1 MAIRAFTSSRVVL
14 PGKIGPF
21 AVLVE
26 EQRIVAVVPQDEIP
40 RAVPSTDFGDL
51 AILPGLVDS
60 HIHINEPGR
69 TEWEGFR
76 TATRA
81 AAAGG
86 YTMLVDMPLNC
97 VPATISVE
105 ALEAKRKAAQG
116 QCQVDWAAWGGVVP
130 DNREQIAALASA
142 GVSGF
147 KCFLIHPGI
156 EEFTMVNE
164 EPLRAALPH
173 LKKTGLPLLVHAEL
187 PGPIDSATEELMQAD
202 WRVYETYLK
211 SRPDEAELSAIE
223 LLIRLCEE
231 SGRRIHIVHLSTS
244 KALARLRDA
253 KRRGLPITV
262 ETCPHYLHLCS
273 EEISNG
279 ATLNKCAP
287 PIRNRENREALWQ
300 GLREG
305 VIDLVATDHS
315 PCPPAMK
322 QMERGDFRSA
332 WGGIPSVSLALSL
345 MWTEASRRGFSLVD
359 IARWMA
365 ESPAQ
370 LAGLEEQKGRLSMG
384 FDADMVVFDPEAEWT
399 VTPMEL
405 HYGHAISPYL
415 GECLRGKVVMTF
427 LRGECVYKR
436 GDFPG
441 ELRGREC
448 TRKAFA
454 RHHNKA
460 FKTFPISVTI
470 SRQISAPTTCRRSGS
485 RE

>member
-1 MAIRAFTSSRVVL
+1 MAVQAFTSSRVVL

-21 AVLVE
+21 VVIVE
-26 EQRIVAVVPQDEIP
+26 EQRIVAVVPRHEIP
-40 RAVPSTDFGDL
+40 GSVPSTDFGDL

-69 TEWEGFR
+69 TEWEGFA

-97 VPATISVE
+97 IPATTSPE
-105 ALEAKRKAAQG
+105 ALQAKQRAAQG
-116 QCQVDWAAWGGVVP
+116 QCQVDWAAWGGLVS
-130 DNREQIAALASA
+130 DNLEHIAALASA

-156 EEFTMVNE
+156 DEFTMVNE
-164 EPLRAALPH
+164 DHLRAAAPH

-187 PGPIDSATEELMQAD
+187 PGPIDSATEGLMQAD
-202 WRVYETYLK
+202 WQVYETYLK

-223 LLIRLCEE
+223 LLINLCKEI
-231 SGRRIHIVHLSTS
+231 GCRIHIVHLSTS
-244 KALARLRDA
+244 KALPKLREA
-253 KRRGLPITV
+253 KRQGLPITV

-273 EEISNG
+273 EELSNG

-315 PCPPAMK
+315 PCPPIMK
-322 QMERGDFRSA
+322 QPERGDFRSA
-332 WGGIPSVSLALSL
+332 WGGIASVSLALSL
-345 MWTEASRRGFSLVD
+345 TWTQASRRGFCLVD

-365 ESPAQ
+365 EGPAQ
-370 LAGLEEQKGRLSMG
+370 LAGLEEQKGRLAVG
-384 FDADMVVFDPEAEWT
+384 FDADMVVFDPEAEWA
-399 VTPMEL
+399 VTPAEL
-405 HYGHAISPYL
+405 HYRHAISPYL
-415 GECLRGKVVMTF
+415 GERLKGKVLMTF
-427 LRGECVYKR
+427 LRGECIYEQGK
-436 GDFPG
+436 FP
-441 ELRGREC
+441 RRPTGREYASK
-448 TRKAFA
+448 TPAIP
-454 RHHNKA
+454 HN
-460 FKTFPISVTI
+460 
-470 SRQISAPTTCRRSGS
+470 
-485 RE
+485 

>member
-1 MAIRAFTSSRVVL
+1 MKAFTSSRVVL
-14 PGKIGPF
+14 PEKIGAF
-21 AVLVE
+21 AVLIE
-26 EQRIVAVVPQDEIP
+26 EQRIVAVVPRNEIP
-40 RAVPSTDFGDL
+40 LSVPVTDFGDL

-76 TATRA
+76 MATRA

-97 VPATISVE
+97 VPATISLE
-105 ALEAKRKAAQG
+105 ALDAKRKAAQG
-116 QCQVDWAAWGGVVP
+116 QCQVDWAAWGGLVP
-130 DNREQIAALASA
+130 DNLEEVAALASA

-164 EPLRAALPH
+164 DELRAALPKI
-173 LKKTGLPLLVHAEL
+173 KKTGLPLLVHAEL
-187 PGPIDSATEELMQAD
+187 PGPVDSATQGLMQAD
-202 WRVYETYLK
+202 WRVYDTYLK
-211 SRPDEAELSAIE
+211 SRPDEAELSASE

-231 SGRRIHIVHLSTS
+231 SGCRIHIVHLSTS

-273 EEISNG
+273 EEIANG

-315 PCPPAMK
+315 PCPPPMK
-322 QMERGDFRSA
+322 RMERGDFQFA
-332 WGGIPSVSLALSL
+332 WGGIPSVSLALPL
-345 MWTEASRRGFSLVD
+345 MWTEASRRRFSLVD

-365 ESPAQ
+365 ESSAQ
-370 LAGLEEQKGRLSMG
+370 LAGVEERKGRLAAG
-384 FDADMVVFDPEAEWT
+384 FDADMVVFDPQAEWA
-399 VTPMEL
+399 VTPADL
-405 HYGHAISPYL
+405 HYRHAISAYL
-415 GECLRGKVVMTF
+415 GERLTGKVLMTF
-427 LRGECVYKR
+427 LRGECVYKQ
-436 GDFPG
+436 GSFPC

-448 TRKAFA
+448 TRNILAT
-454 RHHNKA
+454 HHN
-460 FKTFPISVTI
+460 
-470 SRQISAPTTCRRSGS
+470 
-485 RE
+485 

>member
-1 MAIRAFTSSRVVL
+1 MAVQAFASSRVVL
-14 PGKIGPF
+14 PGKIGAF

-26 EQRIVAVVPQDEIP
+26 QQKIVAVVPRHEIHSS
-40 RAVPSTDFGDL
+40 VPTTDFGDL

-97 VPATISVE
+97 VPATTSPQ
-105 ALEAKRKAAQG
+105 ALEAKRSAAQG
-116 QCQVDWAAWGGVVP
+116 QCQVDWAAWGGLVS
-130 DNREQIAALASA
+130 DNPEQIAALASA

-164 EPLRAALPH
+164 DNLRAALPK

-187 PGPIDSATEELMQAD
+187 PGPVDSATRGLMQAD
-202 WRVYETYLK
+202 WRLYETYLN
-211 SRPDEAELSAIE
+211 SRPGEAELSAIE

-231 SGRRIHIVHLSTS
+231 SGCRIHIVHLSTS

-273 EEISNG
+273 EEISSG

-322 QMERGDFRSA
+322 QIERGDFRSA

-365 ESPAQ
+365 EGPAQ
-370 LAGLEEQKGRLSMG
+370 LAGLEERRGRLAVG
-384 FDADMVVFDPEAEWT
+384 FDADMVVFDPEAEWS
-399 VTPMEL
+399 VTPAEL
-405 HYGHAISPYL
+405 HYRHAISPYL
-415 GECLRGKVVMTF
+415 GERLTGKVLMTF

-436 GDFPG
+436 GSFPG
-441 ELRGREC
+441 ELRGREY

-454 RHHNKA
+454 THHN
-460 FKTFPISVTI
+460 
-470 SRQISAPTTCRRSGS
+470 
-485 RE
+485 

>member
-1 MAIRAFTSSRVVL
+1 MAVQAFTSSRVVL
-14 PGKIGPF
+14 PGKIGAF

-26 EQRIVAVVPQDEIP
+26 GQRIVEVVPRNQIP
-40 RAVPSTDFGDL
+40 RSVPITDFGDL

-76 TATRA
+76 MATRA

-97 VPATISVE
+97 VPATTSPE
-105 ALEAKRKAAQG
+105 ALAVKRKAAQG
-116 QCQVDWAAWGGVVP
+116 QCHVDWAAWAGLVP
-130 DNREQIAALASA
+130 ENLEQIIPLASA
-142 GVSGF
+142 CVSGF

-156 EEFTMVNE
+156 DEFTMVNE
-164 EPLRAALPH
+164 DHLRAALPN
-173 LKKTGLPLLVHAEL
+173 LKKTGLPLLAHAEL
-187 PGPIDSATEELMQAD
+187 PGPIDSATEAWMQAD
-202 WRVYETYLK
+202 WRVYKTYLN
-211 SRPDEAELSAIE
+211 SRPDEAELSAVE
-223 LLIRLCEE
+223 LLIGLCEE
-231 SGRRIHIVHLSTS
+231 SGCQIHVVHLSTS

-279 ATLNKCAP
+279 ATLHKCAP
-287 PIRNRENREALWQ
+287 PIRSRENCEALWQ

-305 VIDLVATDHS
+305 IIDLVATDHS

-365 ESPAQ
+365 EGPAQ
-370 LAGLEEQKGRLSMG
+370 LAGLEERKGRLAAG
-384 FDADMVVFDPEAEWT
+384 FDSDMVVFDPEAEWT
-399 VTPMEL
+399 VTPAEL
-405 HYGHAISPYL
+405 HYRHAISPYL
-415 GECLRGKVVMTF
+415 GERLTGKVLMTF
-427 LRGECVYKR
+427 LGGECVYKQ
-436 GDFPG
+436 GSFPG

-448 TRKAFA
+448 TRKTFA
-454 RHHNKA
+454 THPN
-460 FKTFPISVTI
+460 
-470 SRQISAPTTCRRSGS
+470 
-485 RE
+485 

>member
-1 MAIRAFTSSRVVL
+1 MAVHAFASSRVVL
-14 PGKIGPF
+14 PGEIGAF

-26 EQRIVAVVPQDEIP
+26 EQRIVAIVPRDEIP
-40 RAVPSTDFGDL
+40 RSVPVADFGDL

-97 VPATISVE
+97 VPATTSLE
-105 ALEAKRKAAQG
+105 ALETKRSAALG
-116 QCQVDWAAWGGVVP
+116 QCQVDWAAWGGLVS
-130 DNREQIAALASA
+130 DNLEEIAGLASA
-142 GVSGF
+142 SVAGF

-164 EPLRAALPH
+164 DQLRVALPK

-187 PGPIDSATEELMQAD
+187 PGPVDSATQGLMVAD
-202 WRVYETYLK
+202 WRLYETYLK

-223 LLIRLCEE
+223 VLIRLCEE
-231 SGRRIHIVHLSTS
+231 SGCRIHIVHLSTS

-253 KRRGLPITV
+253 KRRRLPITV

-273 EEISNG
+273 EEISSG

-287 PIRNRENREALWQ
+287 PIRDRENREALWQ

-305 VIDLVATDHS
+305 IIDIVATDHS

-365 ESPAQ
+365 EGPAQ
-370 LAGLEEQKGRLSMG
+370 LAGLEERKGRLAVG
-384 FDADMVVFDPEAEWT
+384 FDADMVVFDPEAEWE
-399 VTPMEL
+399 VTRADL
-405 HYGHAISPYL
+405 HYRHAISPYL
-415 GECLRGKVVMTF
+415 GERLTGKVLMTF
-427 LRGECVYKR
+427 LRGECVYKQ
-436 GDFPG
+436 GSFPG
-441 ELRGREC
+441 ELRGREYS
-448 TRKAFA
+448 RKAFA
-454 RHHNKA
+454 THHN
-460 FKTFPISVTI
+460 
-470 SRQISAPTTCRRSGS
+470 
-485 RE
+485 

>member
-1 MAIRAFTSSRVVL
+1 MALQAYTSSRVVL
-14 PGKIGPF
+14 PGKIGAF

-26 EQRIVAVVPQDEIP
+26 DQKIVAVVPRNEIP
-40 RAVPSTDFGDL
+40 PAIPATDFGDL

-97 VPATISVE
+97 VPATTSPD
-105 ALEAKRKAAQG
+105 ALKAKRTAAQG
-116 QCQVDWAAWGGVVP
+116 QCHVDWAAWGGLVP
-130 DNREQIAALASA
+130 SNLEQIPTLASA

-147 KCFLIHPGI
+147 KSFLIHPGI

-164 EPLRAALPH
+164 DHLRAALPT
-173 LKKTGLPLLVHAEL
+173 LEKTGLPLLVHAEL
-187 PGPIDSATEELMQAD
+187 PRPIDSAVKNLISAD
-202 WRVYETYLK
+202 WRLYETYLK
-211 SRPDEAELSAIE
+211 SRPDQAELSAIE

-231 SGRRIHIVHLSTS
+231 SRCRIHIVHLSTS
-244 KALARLRDA
+244 KALAMLRDA
-253 KRRGLPITV
+253 KRQGLPVTV

-279 ATLNKCAP
+279 ATLAKCAP
-287 PIRNRENREALWQ
+287 PVRNRENREALWQ

-322 QMERGDFRSA
+322 HLELGDFRSA
-332 WGGIPSVSLALSL
+332 WGGIPSVSLALPL
-345 MWTEASRRGFSLVD
+345 MWTEASRRGLSLVD

-365 ESPAQ
+365 ESPAR
-370 LAGLEEQKGRLSMG
+370 LAGVDEQKGRLASG
-384 FDADMVVFDPEAEWT
+384 FDADMVVFNPEAEWT
-399 VTPMEL
+399 VTPREL
-405 HYGHAISPYL
+405 HYRHPISPYL
-415 GECLRGKVVMTF
+415 GERLIGKVVMTF
-427 LRGECVYKR
+427 LRGECVYDR
-436 GDFPG
+436 GSFPG

-448 TRKAFA
+448 SR
-454 RHHNKA
+454 
-460 FKTFPISVTI
+460 KTFVTH
-470 SRQISAPTTCRRSGS
+470 QN
-485 RE
+485 

>member
-1 MAIRAFTSSRVVL
+1 MAVKAFASSRVVL
-14 PGKIGPF
+14 PGQIGAF
-21 AVLVE
+21 AILIE
-26 EQRIVAVVPQDEIP
+26 EQRIEAVVPRNEIP
-40 RAVPSTDFGDL
+40 RSVPVTDFGDL

-69 TEWEGFR
+69 TEWEGFC

-97 VPATISVE
+97 VPATTSPQ

-116 QCQVDWAAWGGVVP
+116 QCQVDWSAWGGLVP
-130 DNREQIAALASA
+130 DNLEEVAALASA

-164 EPLRAALPH
+164 DELRAALPKI
-173 LKKTGLPLLVHAEL
+173 KKTGLPLLVHAEL
-187 PGPIDSATEELMQAD
+187 PGPVDSATLGLMQAD
-202 WRVYETYLK
+202 WRVYDTYLK

-223 LLIRLCEE
+223 LLIRLCEQ
-231 SGRRIHIVHLSTS
+231 SGCRIHIVHLSTS

-253 KRRGLPITV
+253 KRRGLPMTV

-273 EEISNG
+273 EEIANG

-287 PIRNRENREALWQ
+287 PIRNGENREALWQ
-300 GLREG
+300 GLRDG
-305 VIDLVATDHS
+305 LIDLVATDHS
-315 PCPPAMK
+315 PCPPTMK
-322 QMERGDFRSA
+322 RMERGDFRSA

-345 MWTEASRRGFSLVD
+345 MWTEASRRRFSLVD

-370 LAGLEEQKGRLSMG
+370 LAGVEERKGRLAAG
-384 FDADMVVFDPEAEWT
+384 FDADMVVFDPQAEWA
-399 VTPMEL
+399 VTPADL
-405 HYGHAISPYL
+405 HYRHAISAYL
-415 GECLRGKVVMTF
+415 GERLTGKVLMTF
-427 LRGECVYKR
+427 LRGECVYKQ
-436 GDFPG
+436 GSFPC

-448 TRKAFA
+448 TRNILAT
-454 RHHNKA
+454 HHN
-460 FKTFPISVTI
+460 
-470 SRQISAPTTCRRSGS
+470 
-485 RE
+485 